1 MSQPAVPDSSLPPDI
16 GTPTDIDSPL
26 EVESPVETPVKS
38 PVGSPVDSIE
48 DLVQQ
53 IPEAVLHLQQALFS
67 GAPWHQALLEAV
79 GLWTRPQETYQGRKY
94 QYLIHGEAL
103 DWLCLAERLCCEMDG
118 VIPEEEKED
127 LLFLGKLPEEVTEEV
142 FRESIGA
149 TKHRAYLNY
158 WYGVTVEEALQ
169 LATEEEV
176 RKRYRAKGYPD
187 SEDFVEEAF
196 THLYDATKSDLLKEF
211 REAFHL
217 THRQQ
222 LALSDLKEFTY
233 WLFKRRIDMWD
244 PARVASD
251 TRKGIRRL
259 ELLEETAISKADRAQ
274 V

>member
-1 MSQPAVPDSSLPPDI
+1 MSQPLGPDSS
-16 GTPTDIDSPL
+16 TPR
-26 EVESPVETPVKS
+26 EVEPPFESPAEPPVEYS
-38 PVGSPVDSIE
+38 E
-48 DLVQQ
+48 DLAQQ
-53 IPEAVLHLQQALFS
+53 IPEAILHLQQALFAGVS
-67 GAPWHQALLEAV
+67 WHQALLEAV
-79 GLWTRPQETYQGRKY
+79 GLWTRPQETYQGRNY

-103 DWLCLAERLCCEMDG
+103 DWLSLAERLCCEMDG
-118 VIPEEEKED
+118 AIPEEEKED
-127 LLFLGKLPEEVTEEV
+127 LLFLGKLPEEVSEEV

-176 RKRYRAKGYPD
+176 RKRHRAKGYPD

-196 THLYDATKSDLLKEF
+196 THLYDATRSVLIREF
-211 REAFHL
+211 REAFGL
-217 THRQQ
+217 RYRQQ

-259 ELLEETAISKADRAQ
+259 RMLEEIGASQPDHAQ

>member
-1 MSQPAVPDSSLPPDI
+1 MSQPAGPDGGVSAKVEPPVAPLLESL
-16 GTPTDIDSPL
+16 
-26 EVESPVETPVKS
+26 VESS
-38 PVGSPVDSIE
+38 E
-48 DLVQQ
+48 DLAQQ
-53 IPEAVLHLQQALFS
+53 IPEAVRHLQQALFS
-67 GAPWHQALLEAV
+67 GVPWHQALLEAV

-94 QYLIHGEAL
+94 HYLIHGEAL
-103 DWLCLAERLCCEMDG
+103 DWLSLAERLCSEMDG

-127 LLFLGKLPEEVTEEV
+127 LLFLGKLPKDVSEEV
-142 FRESIGA
+142 FKESIGA

-196 THLYDATKSDLLKEF
+196 SHLYDATRTDLIKEF

-217 THRQQ
+217 NYRQQ

-233 WLFKRRIDMWD
+233 WLFKRRLEIWD

-259 ELLEETAISKADRAQ
+259 EILEEIGVSQPDRAQ
-274 V
+274 A

>member
-1 MSQPAVPDSSLPPDI
+1 MSQPVGPDSSIPGETEPPF
-16 GTPTDIDSPL
+16 
-26 EVESPVETPVKS
+26 EYRVEPPVEYS
-38 PVGSPVDSIE
+38 E
-48 DLVQQ
+48 DLAQQ
-53 IPEAVLHLQQALFS
+53 IPEAVVHLQQALLT
-67 GAPWHQALLEAV
+67 GVPWHQALLEAV
-79 GLWTRPQETYQGRKY
+79 GLWTRPQETYQGRNY

-103 DWLCLAERLCCEMDG
+103 DWLSLAERLCCEMDG
-118 VIPEEEKED
+118 AIPEAEKED
-127 LLFLGKLPEEVTEEV
+127 LLFLGKLPEEVSEEV
-142 FRESIGA
+142 FRESIGT

-176 RKRYRAKGYPD
+176 RKRHRAKGYPD

-196 THLYDATKSDLLKEF
+196 THLYEATRADLLKEF
-211 REAFHL
+211 REAFGM
-217 THRQQ
+217 TYRQQ

-259 ELLEETAISKADRAQ
+259 ERLVEISVCLPDQAQ

>member
-1 MSQPAVPDSSLPPDI
+1 MSQPADPENSFHR
-16 GTPTDIDSPL
+16 GTQSAEELAQP
-26 EVESPVETPVKS
+26 
-38 PVGSPVDSIE
+38 
-48 DLVQQ
+48 
-53 IPEAVLHLQQALFS
+53 IPEAVVHLQQALFA
-67 GAPWHQALLEAV
+67 GVPWHQALLEAV
-79 GLWTRPQETYQGRKY
+79 ALWTRPQETFQGRNY

-103 DWLCLAERLCCEMDG
+103 DWLSLAERLCYEMDG
-118 VIPEEEKED
+118 AIPDEEKED
-127 LLFLGKLPEEVTEEV
+127 LLFHGKLPEQVPEEV
-142 FRESIGA
+142 FRELIGA

-176 RKRYRAKGYPD
+176 RKRHRAKGYPD

-196 THLYDATKSDLLKEF
+196 THLYDATRSDLIKEF

-217 THRQQ
+217 KHRQQ
-222 LALSDLKEFTY
+222 VALSDLKEFTY
-233 WLFKRRIDMWD
+233 WLFKRRLDLWD

-259 ELLEETAISKADRAQ
+259 RMLEETSLSQPDRAQ

>member
-1 MSQPAVPDSSLPPDI
+1 MSQPAGPDHSFP
-16 GTPTDIDSPL
+16 GQ
-26 EVESPVETPVKS
+26 VER
-38 PVGSPVDSIE
+38 PVDPRVEPSVEPSE
-48 DLVQQ
+48 DLAQQ
-53 IPEAVLHLQQALFS
+53 IPEAVLHLQQALFA
-67 GAPWHQALLEAV
+67 GVPWHQALLEAV
-79 GLWTRPQETYQGRKY
+79 GLWTRPQETYQGRNY

-103 DWLCLAERLCCEMDG
+103 DWLSLAERLCCEMDG
-118 VIPEEEKED
+118 AIPEEEKED
-127 LLFLGKLPEEVTEEV
+127 LLFLGKLPEEVSPEV

-196 THLYDATKSDLLKEF
+196 THLYDATRSDLIKEF

-217 THRQQ
+217 TLRQQ

-233 WLFKRRIDMWD
+233 WLFKRRLGMWD

-259 ELLEETAISKADRAQ
+259 RLLEEIGGSPPNRAQ

>member
-1 MSQPAVPDSSLPPDI
+1 MSQPPERDNSVPE
-16 GTPTDIDSPL
+16 
-26 EVESPVETPVKS
+26 EVEPLVEHLVEAS
-38 PVGSPVDSIE
+38 E
-48 DLVQQ
+48 DLAQQ
-53 IPEAVLHLQQALFS
+53 IPEAVVHLQQALFD
-67 GAPWHQALLEAV
+67 GVPWHQALLEAV
-79 GLWTRPQETYQGRKY
+79 GLWTRPQETYQGRNY

-103 DWLCLAERLCCEMDG
+103 DWLSLAERLCREMDG
-118 VIPEEEKED
+118 AIPEEAKED
-127 LLFLGKLPEEVTEEV
+127 LLFLGKLPEQVSEEV

-196 THLYDATKSDLLKEF
+196 THLYDATRSDLIKEF

-233 WLFKRRIDMWD
+233 WLFKRRFDMWD

-259 ELLEETAISKADRAQ
+259 RMLQEISVSPPDRAQ
-274 V
+274 N

>member
-1 MSQPAVPDSSLPPDI
+1 MSQPLGPDSS
-16 GTPTDIDSPL
+16 TPR
-26 EVESPVETPVKS
+26 EVEPPFESPAEPPVEYS
-38 PVGSPVDSIE
+38 E
-48 DLVQQ
+48 DLTQQ
-53 IPEAVLHLQQALFS
+53 IPEAILHLQQALFAGVS
-67 GAPWHQALLEAV
+67 WHQALLEAV
-79 GLWTRPQETYQGRKY
+79 GLWTRPQETYQGRNY

-103 DWLCLAERLCCEMDG
+103 DWLSLAERLCCEMDG
-118 VIPEEEKED
+118 AIPEEEKED
-127 LLFLGKLPEEVTEEV
+127 LLFLGKLPEEVSEEV

-176 RKRYRAKGYPD
+176 RKRHRAKGYPD

-196 THLYDATKSDLLKEF
+196 THLYDATRSVLIREF
-211 REAFHL
+211 REAFGL
-217 THRQQ
+217 RYRQQ

-259 ELLEETAISKADRAQ
+259 RMLEEIGASQPDRAQ

>member
-1 MSQPAVPDSSLPPDI
+1 MSQPEVPDSSFPPDI
-16 GTPTDIDSPL
+16 NTPL
-26 EVESPVETPVKS
+26 EVEPPVEPPIEAPVESPVEST
-38 PVGSPVDSIE
+38 E
-48 DLVQQ
+48 DLAQQ
-53 IPEAVLHLQQALFS
+53 VPEAVLHLQQAVVA
-67 GAPWHQALLEAV
+67 GVPWHQALLEAV
-79 GLWTRPQETYQGRKY
+79 ALWTRPQETYQGRKY

-118 VIPEEEKED
+118 VIPEDEKED
-127 LLFLGKLPEEVTEEV
+127 LLFLGKLPEEVSEEV

-196 THLYDATKSDLLKEF
+196 THLYDATKSDLIREF

-217 THRQQ
+217 TLRQQ

-259 ELLEETAISKADRAQ
+259 ELLEEVSVFRADRLQ

>member
-1 MSQPAVPDSSLPPDI
+1 MNQPAEPDRSVRR
-16 GTPTDIDSPL
+16 
-26 EVESPVETPVKS
+26 EVEPPVEPLVES
-38 PVGSPVDSIE
+38 SE
-48 DLVQQ
+48 DLAQQ
-53 IPEAVLHLQQALFS
+53 IPEAVLHLEQALFA
-67 GAPWHQALLEAV
+67 GVPWHQALLEAV
-79 GLWTRPQETYQGRKY
+79 GLWTRPQETYQGRRY

-103 DWLCLAERLCCEMDG
+103 DWLSLAERLCCEMDG
-118 VIPEEEKED
+118 AIPEEEKED
-127 LLFLGKLPEEVTEEV
+127 LLFLGKLPKEVSDEV

-187 SEDFVEEAF
+187 SEEFAEEAF
-196 THLYDATKSDLLKEF
+196 THLYDATRSDLIKEF

-217 THRQQ
+217 NYRQQ

-259 ELLEETAISKADRAQ
+259 QMLEEIGVSQPDRAQ

>member
-1 MSQPAVPDSSLPPDI
+1 MSQPAEPDSGVP
-16 GTPTDIDSPL
+16 GEVEPL
-26 EVESPVETPVKS
+26 VESPVEFS
-38 PVGSPVDSIE
+38 E
-48 DLVQQ
+48 DLAQQ
-53 IPEAVLHLQQALFS
+53 IPEAVLHLQQALFA
-67 GAPWHQALLEAV
+67 GVPWHQALLEAV

-118 VIPEEEKED
+118 AIPEGEKED
-127 LLFLGKLPEEVTEEV
+127 LLFLGKLPEEVSEEV

-176 RKRYRAKGYPD
+176 RKRHRAKGYPD

-196 THLYDATKSDLLKEF
+196 THLYDATRSELIKEF

-233 WLFKRRIDMWD
+233 WLFKRRLNMWD

-259 ELLEETAISKADRAQ
+259 RMLEEMGVSQPDGAQ
-274 V
+274 VEVKPL

>member
-1 MSQPAVPDSSLPPDI
+1 MRQPPEPDSGVNPNVSGKIESSENISQQFP
-16 GTPTDIDSPL
+16 G
-26 EVESPVETPVKS
+26 EVEPT
-38 PVGSPVDSIE
+38 E
-48 DLVQQ
+48 DLAQQ
-53 IPEAVLHLQQALFS
+53 IPEAVVHLQQALFA
-67 GAPWHQALLEAV
+67 GVPWHQALLEAV
-79 GLWTRPQETYQGRKY
+79 GLWTRPQETYQGRNY

-103 DWLCLAERLCCEMDG
+103 DWLSLAERLCCEMDG
-118 VIPEEEKED
+118 AIPDEEKED
-127 LLFLGKLPEEVTEEV
+127 LLFLGKLPEEVSEEV
-142 FRESIGA
+142 FKESVGA

-196 THLYDATKSDLLKEF
+196 THLYDATRSDLMKEF

-217 THRQQ
+217 SHRQQ

-233 WLFKRRIDMWD
+233 WLFKRRLHIWD

-259 ELLEETAISKADRAQ
+259 GMLEEISGSQPDRAQ
-274 V
+274 I